1 MNKRAAFMSL
11 GCKVNSY
18 ETEAIRGMFEAAGYN
33 IVDFKDVADV
43 YIVNTCTVT
52 NIADRKS
59 RQMLHQAKKRN
70 PDAIITAVGCYVQA
84 DEENLSKDKSVDL
97 VVGNNK
103 KSEILKLVESY
114 RMKKS
119 KSDDDLYDLN
129 DSIVVDISS
138 ENEYEDLEVMST
150 MEKIR
155 AFIKIQDG
163 CNRFCS
169 YCIIPYVRGRVRSRE
184 DKDILNEITKLAKNG
199 YKEFV
204 LTGIHLSSF
213 GLERLNNADELY
225 ELMPLASLLMFISKI
240 PGVSRI
246 RLGSLEPRII
256 TEDFVKEISGIEQ
269 FCPHFHLSLQS
280 GSNTVLKRM
289 NRKYTAEE
297 YESKVQLIRKY
308 FDNPAFT
315 TDVIVGFPGETQEE
329 FEETL
334 DFVKNIGFSH
344 IHVFKYSKRAGTK
357 AATMPNQIP
366 TDTMQERSN
375 ILINLAEE
383 MSRDYKELFLGR
395 IEKILVEE
403 EVLINGL
410 TYQVGHN
417 ERYLKLAI
425 QTKENLVNQILSVE
439 VDKALSKDILL
450 CKKIN

>member
-1 MNKRAAFMSL
+1 MNKTAAFLSL

-18 ETEAIRGMFEAAGYN
+18 ETEAIRGMFEAAGYH
-33 IVDFKDVADV
+33 IVDFKDIADV
-43 YIVNTCTVT
+43 YVVNTCTVT

-70 PDAIITAVGCYVQA
+70 PDAIIAAVGCYVQA
-84 DEENLSKDKSVDL
+84 DEENLSKDSSVDL
-97 VVGNNK
+97 IVGNNK
-103 KSEILKLVESY
+103 KSEILQLVEGL
-114 RMKKS
+114 RIKRDRIK
-119 KSDDDLYDLN
+119 DEELDIN
-129 DSIVVDISS
+129 DSMVVDIGA

-169 YCIIPYVRGRVRSRE
+169 YCIIPYVRGRVRSR
-184 DKDILNEITKLAKNG
+184 DVVDILKEITKLAENG

-213 GLERLNNADELY
+213 GIERLNKADELY
-225 ELMPLASLLMFISKI
+225 ELMPLASLLKSISKI

-256 TEDFVKEISGIEQ
+256 TEDFVKEIAGIEQ

-289 NRKYTAEE
+289 NRKYSAGE
-297 YESKVQLIRKY
+297 YEEKVQLIRRY
-308 FDNPAFT
+308 FANPAFT
-315 TDVIVGFPGETQEE
+315 TDIIVGFPGETQEE

-334 DFVKNIGFSH
+334 DFVKKIGFSQ

-357 AATMPNQIP
+357 AATMPNQISKEV
-366 TDTMQERSN
+366 MQERSN
-375 ILINLAEE
+375 ILIDLAEE

-395 IEKILVEE
+395 IEKVLVEE
-403 EVLINGL
+403 EVVIDGVE
-410 TYQVGHN
+410 YQLGHN
-417 ERYLKLAI
+417 ERDLKLAI
-425 QTKENLVNQILSVE
+425 PTNENLVNQIIPVE
-439 VDKALSKDILL
+439 VEKVLTKDILL
-450 CKKIN
+450 CKK